1 MKKRNL
7 VYIGNHLR
15 SSDKNPTYSL
25 RLIDRLE
32 QEGYKVW
39 ASSSKNNKFLRFLD
53 MWATLLKR
61 SKQADYV
68 LIDTYSTLNFYY
80 AIIIGWWARRL
91 GLSYIPVMH
100 GGNLPKRLQNNPKTV
115 ARYCQGAKLVVCPS
129 TYLAEQFR
137 AAGIENVKVIP
148 NAIDIS
154 VYSSSAANR
163 NSARMVWLRAF
174 SPLYNPQM
182 AIKAFAE
189 LVKEFPEAELI
200 MAGPGDNAT
209 RNSCKR
215 LAEELG
221 VNVTFYD
228 RIDQEQ
234 WRAIGTQAGIFLNTS
249 TADNQPLSVL
259 EAQAMGLAVVSTE
272 VGGMPYMITEGE
284 DGLLVPSNDGQA
296 MAAAIKKI
304 LASDALGQRLRNN
317 AIAKAA
323 THDWPIIVAAW
334 KSVLN

>member
-25 RLIDRLE
+25 RLIDRLK
-32 QEGYKVW
+32 QEGYRVW
-39 ASSSKNNKFLRFLD
+39 ASSSKNNKVLRFLD

-61 SKQADYV
+61 SRQADFV

-115 ARYCQGAKLVVCPS
+115 ARYCRGALLVICPS

-137 AAGIENVKVIP
+137 VAGIENVEVIP

-154 VYSSSAANR
+154 AYNSSAANR
-163 NSARMVWLRAF
+163 QTARIVWLRAF
-174 SPLYNPQM
+174 LPLYNPQM

-189 LVKEFPEAELI
+189 LVKEFPEAALI
-200 MAGPGDNAT
+200 MAGPGDSST
-209 RNSCKR
+209 RNSCKS

-221 VNVTFYD
+221 VNVTFHD
-228 RIDQEQ
+228 RIDQQQ

-259 EAQAMGLAVVSTE
+259 EAQAMGMAVVSTE
-272 VGGMPYMITEGE
+272 VGGMPYMIKDGE
-284 DGLLVPSNDGQA
+284 DGFLVTSNDSQA

-304 LASDALGQRLRNN
+304 LASDSLAQQLRDK
-317 AIAKAA
+317 AKAKAA